1 MERRS
6 QKWQALGIT
15 ETLADCVARME
26 QLPAALDIVR
36 LAQQG
41 SASGEKWSVDD
52 VATVY
57 FTIDDRLGLAAIR
70 SRILALPRDDRWD
83 ALARAAL
90 RDDLATE
97 HAALTAVVLA
107 ANADVA
113 PRERLASW
121 AAQHPR
127 TVERHLAVTQEIQES
142 AVSNVATM
150 SVVLRELR
158 GLAVSR

>member
-1 MERRS
+1 
-6 QKWQALGIT
+6 
-15 ETLADCVARME
+15 ME

-41 SASGEKWSVDD
+41 SVAGEQWSVDD
-52 VATVY
+52 VAAVY
-57 FTIDDRLGLAAIR
+57 FAIDDRLGLGSIR
-70 SRILALPRDDRWD
+70 ARILALPRDDRWD

-107 ANADVA
+107 ADASVA
-113 PRERLASW
+113 PRERLESW
-121 AAQHPR
+121 AAQHPS

-158 GLAVSR
+158 TLAVAR